1 MYRFNQEIAR
11 YLREEL
17 GCKQLIN
24 AGNWKTADTTR
35 LNDVERWS
43 YTANEVLAVN
53 NYYSPVHIGPD
64 RGWRID
70 RGDHFEDISALVNPR
85 ALPLN
90 LKQVGGHPM
99 MVTESHWVPPLGY
112 QSAGPFLVS
121 AYQSLTGVDVFYWF
135 CTGEPEWSSTDRS
148 DWDAASRQKWSIATP
163 MVLGQFPAA
172 ALAFRKGYIKQGEP
186 VVVEHRS
193 LQQLWGR
200 VLPLISED
208 PSYDPNRDRG
218 DSARRSTLRNSV
230 DPLAFLAG
238 PVKVV
243 YGSDPSKT
251 RVVDLKRFIDHKQN
265 VVRSVTGQI
274 TWNHGEGIC
283 TIDAPRVQGASGFLK
298 KTSPIKLKDVTIQ
311 ASNDYAT
318 VLVVAVD
325 NQPLKESKRVLV
337 QIGTTASPTG
347 WIERETTFQ
356 GDDGKHTYHGKQ
368 VVDTGKMP
376 WAIADAQI
384 TLTVANPGL
393 TAATQLDINGN
404 PRAKLKT
411 TAQSQTVWL
420 QLPKDALYV
429 VLEAK

>member
-1 MYRFNQEIAR
+1 
-11 YLREEL
+11 
-17 GCKQLIN
+17 
-24 AGNWKTADTTR
+24 
-35 LNDVERWS
+35 
-43 YTANEVLAVN
+43 
-53 NYYSPVHIGPD
+53 
-64 RGWRID
+64 
-70 RGDHFEDISALVNPR
+70 
-85 ALPLN
+85 
-90 LKQVGGHPM
+90 
-99 MVTESHWVPPLGY
+99 
-112 QSAGPFLVS
+112 
-121 AYQSLTGVDVFYWF
+121 
-135 CTGEPEWSSTDRS
+135 
-148 DWDAASRQKWSIATP
+148 
-163 MVLGQFPAA
+163 
-172 ALAFRKGYIKQGEP
+172 
-186 VVVEHRS
+186 
-193 LQQLWGR
+193 

-208 PSYDPNRDRG
+208 PSYDSNRDRG

-283 TIDAPRVQGASGFLK
+283 TVDAPRVQGASGFLK

-318 VLVVAVD
+318 VLVVALD

-337 QIGTTASPTG
+337 QIGTTARPTG

-356 GDDGKHTYHGKQ
+356 GDDGKQAYHGKQ

-376 WAIADAQI
+376 WAIADAQN
-384 TLTVANPGL
+384 TLTMANPGL
-393 TAATQLDINGN
+393 TATTQLDINGN